1 MEATLSLPIISTY
14 HVLKLT
20 SFVDRLYANLLGWWL
35 EQRWSNLTSFEFNI
49 PCERIHQKQRKVTQ
63 SQSEVSF

>member
-20 SFVDRLYANLLGWWL
+20 SFVDRLYANLLGMVVRAEMVEL
-35 EQRWSNLTSFEFNI
+35 DQL
-49 PCERIHQKQRKVTQ
+49 
-63 SQSEVSF
+63 